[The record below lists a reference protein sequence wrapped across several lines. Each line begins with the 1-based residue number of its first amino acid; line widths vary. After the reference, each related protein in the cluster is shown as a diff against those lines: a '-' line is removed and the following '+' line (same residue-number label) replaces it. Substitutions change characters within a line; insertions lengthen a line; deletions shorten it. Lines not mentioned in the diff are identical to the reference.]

1 MVVGRVVF
9 LASCVFCTLAVS
21 RVVLGVP
28 RSPFSRPSAQS
39 SDFTMEGKITDRSPG
54 RLTINSGDNIIF
66 HVLYNEKTEVA
77 KRDGSAGTVQ
87 DLHIG
92 VTIEVAGDL
101 AESGEITARKITIE
115 AEGPEKKS
123 AAAARSF

>member
-1 MVVGRVVF
+1 MLIRRVVF

-21 RVVLGVP
+21 RAVL
-28 RSPFSRPSAQS
+28 SAPPWLHPYAQD

-66 HVLYNEKTEVA
+66 HILYNDKTEVT
-77 KRDGSAGTVQ
+77 KKDRSAGTAE
-87 DLHIG
+87 DLHVG

-101 AESGEITARKITIE
+101 AESGEITARKIAIE
-115 AEGPEKKS
+115 AEGAEKKS
-123 AAAARSF
+123 TAAEPRL